1 MIVSFDD
8 QELALIKQAARTLPV
23 ESRDKFLRL
32 VSEQVK
38 PRVIDLNSAV
48 QRALNFL
55 RQHNGEQ
62 NNAA

>member
-23 ESRDKFLRL
+23 ESRDKFLRS

>member
-23 ESRDKFLRL
+23 ESRDKFLR
-32 VSEQVK
+32 
-38 PRVIDLNSAV
+38 
-48 QRALNFL
+48 FG